1 MTKKNIHTVFNRER
15 GLWENKKEGTEKPLS
30 FHHTKENALNKA
42 ENFAENLKVEHFIHG
57 KDGKIQERNSYGNDP
72 FPPRG

>member
-1 MTKKNIHTVFNRER
+1 MIKKNIHTVYSKDRKM
-15 GLWENKKEGTEKPLS
+15 WDNKKEGSNEPLS
-30 FHHTKENALNKA
+30 SHHTKNNALNKA
-42 ENFAENLKVEHFIHG
+42 ESMAEKSNVEHFIHG

>member
-1 MTKKNIHTVFNRER
+1 MAKNIHTVFNSDRHM
-15 GLWENKKEGTEKPLS
+15 WENKKEGSSQPVS
-30 FHHTKENALNKA
+30 SHHTKVNAVNRGEQIA
-42 ENFAENLKVEHFIHG
+42 RQEKVEILIHG

>member
-1 MTKKNIHTVFNRER
+1 MAKNIHTVYNSDKHR
-15 GLWENKKEGTEKPLS
+15 WENKSEGSAKPIS
-30 FHHTKENALNKA
+30 WHRTKDNAEDRAQGIA
-42 ENFAENLKVEHFIHG
+42 EDKKVEHFIHG